1 MTIEA
6 CPDLFE
12 GLFEDDAMAIMRYKQ
27 ELAELKRCVVTK
39 SSSTGAKQLSIP
51 HTLARSAVF
60 AGVELR
66 AKHDAMVTR
75 RMRDV
80 PGAGSFSI
88 RYRGPILSQDHF
100 DVLMV
105 LYLLLKEKGADE
117 NGFLETSFYQISK
130 YAGLTKGGQ
139 TNRLLE
145 RILEDLN
152 SGIFVI
158 SFHVGEEGDRLEY
171 KGPLLYEQGLELTEN
186 GKSGRLRI
194 RLNPRLNK
202 AMFNAG
208 WSWNDVDIRRALG
221 RNSLA
226 KWLYTFISSSD
237 TLVEMKVRKLVALSG
252 NEHLE
257 YKAFRRKLRKAVERL
272 NEVIGWELQV
282 DKEFLRGSPL
292 ITVEEY
298 INMRSAQ
305 QHQGGDF
312 ASA

>member
-1 MTIEA
+1 MVIES
-6 CPDLFE
+6 CPGIFE
-12 GLFEDDAMAIMRYKQ
+12 GLFDDDATAIQRYRQ

-39 SSSTGAKQLSIP
+39 SLATGTKQLSIP

-117 NGFLETSFYQISK
+117 NGFLETSFHEISK
-130 YAGLTKGGQ
+130 YAGLKKGGQ

-152 SGIFVI
+152 AGVFVI
-158 SFHVGEEGDRLEY
+158 SFRVGEEDDRLEY
-171 KGPLLYEQGLELTEN
+171 KGPLLYEQGLEITEN
-186 GKSGRLRI
+186 GKSGRLKIRI
-194 RLNPRLNK
+194 NPRLNK

-237 TLVEMKVRKLVALSG
+237 TLVEMKTIKLVALSG

-257 YKAFRRKLRKAVERL
+257 HKAFRRKLRKAIDRL
-272 NEVIGWELQV
+272 NEVTGWELEV
-282 DKEFLRGSPL
+282 DKEYLRGRPL
-292 ITVEEY
+292 ISIDEY
-298 INMRSAQ
+298 LSMRSAQ
-305 QHQGGDF
+305 QAGD
-312 ASA
+312 